1 MILLEDAKKL
11 KYGNIIH
18 ENCCNNADGS
28 CRRWRVNGKVKTWK
42 RDASKVRVPIKHGL
56 RRFSYLTEN
65 DLEIVH
71 RQVDCTNP
79 KGGTPI
85 C

>member
-18 ENCCNNADGS
+18 DNFYNNKDGS
-28 CRRWRVNGKVKTWK
+28 CKRWRVNGKVKTWK
-42 RDASKVRVPIKHGL
+42 RTASKVKVPIKHGMYA
-56 RRFSYLTEN
+56 FGYLTEN

-71 RQVDCTNP
+71 RTEDCTNP